1 MWRIWKL
8 KQIAQAATRSPS
20 HIRTYVRISAII
32 LNFPLWGNMTPYWI
46 CSWLQLPQC
55 TFEPWKHVILHKVY
69 YDPHVAYLF
78 TVLVTI
84 FSVVFIFQCKKWQE
98 NLKQSILLVMKTVYQ
113 MLHSLIETY
122 ETYILLVCSIAVYFN
137 ESCNILASPKGKSK
151 YKWQVKIYSDTI
163 Y

>member
-1 MWRIWKL
+1 MTYLKVQTNCPSRYLMAQPHQNICQHYCHNFKL
-8 KQIAQAATRSPS
+8 PALGKYDT
-20 HIRTYVRISAII
+20 I
-32 LNFPLWGNMTPYWI
+32 LN

-69 YDPHVAYLF
+69 YDPHVACLF
-78 TVLVTI
+78 TVLLTI

-98 NLKQSILLVMKTVYQ
+98 NLKQSIILVMKTVYQ
-113 MLHSLIETY
+113 MLHSLIATY